1 MANLKEVRTRI
12 SSVISTQQI
21 TKAMKM
27 VSASKLRKATSAI
40 VQIRPYTQKLDE
52 IKNNVLANNTG
63 ELEIKLS
70 ENRTVKNALV
80 VLMTS
85 DKGLCGGFNANLIK
99 SARNLV
105 NDSLAELK
113 ANGHVTIMPL
123 GKKGFD
129 AARKMGVNIDDRF
142 VGLFQKLAFPAV
154 SSIAEELMDAF
165 LSGNYD
171 SVHVVFAE
179 FKNPAVQFFKA
190 MPLLPLSTEGLTGGT
205 KESNIDYIFEP
216 NPAEIIENLIPTFVK
231 IQLYRCA
238 LDTVASEHGARMTA
252 MDKATDNAGEL
263 LKTLRLEYNRA
274 RQAAI
279 TTEISEIVGG
289 VAALEG

>member
-1 MANLKEVRTRI
+1 LLKTARTLI
-12 SSVISTQQI
+12 Q
-21 TKAMKM
+21 
-27 VSASKLRKATSAI
+27 
-40 VQIRPYTQKLDE
+40 DE
-52 IKNNVLANNTG
+52 
-63 ELEIKLS
+63 
-70 ENRTVKNALV
+70 
-80 VLMTS
+80 
-85 DKGLCGGFNANLIK
+85 
-99 SARNLV
+99 
-105 NDSLAELK
+105 LAELK
-113 ANGHVTIMPL
+113 QSGNVTVMPL

-129 AARKMGVNIDDRF
+129 TAKKWGVNIDDRY
-142 VGLFQKLAFPAV
+142 VSLFQKLDFPSV
-154 SSIAEELMDAF
+154 STIAEELMKGF
-165 LSGNYD
+165 LSQEFD

-190 MPLLPLSTEGLTGGT
+190 TPLLPLSTEGLNGNAGS
-205 KESNIDYIFEP
+205 SNIDYTFEP

-231 IQLYRCA
+231 IQLFRCA

-263 LKTLRLEYNRA
+263 LKSLRLEYNRA